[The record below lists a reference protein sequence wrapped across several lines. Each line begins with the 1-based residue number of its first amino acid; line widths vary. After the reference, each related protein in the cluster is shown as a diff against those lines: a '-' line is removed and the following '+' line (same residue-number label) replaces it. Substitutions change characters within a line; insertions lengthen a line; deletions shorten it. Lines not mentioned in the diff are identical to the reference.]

1 MNRIFSILCLLTFS
15 YVTASA
21 QSQAETFIKE
31 AQGYLAEKNYTQAR
45 LSLQD
50 AINEI
55 NNMTGGQIAE
65 ALPAEINGLK
75 ADDSGSNSGGMGMGM
90 MGGGMSINKT
100 YRHPS
105 KPENDA
111 DVVILA
117 NSPMLSAMSMYL
129 TNPAMMGAGAKSVR
143 IGTTRAILKSEM
155 QDYYGDNDTTKKI
168 RSTEIQI
175 PLNQTLITI
184 NARGFATEQEELAFA
199 TKLDIDKLKLLLG
212 E

>member
-1 MNRIFSILCLLTFS
+1 MNRIFYLLCLLTFS
-15 YVTASA
+15 YVAASG
-21 QSQAETFIKE
+21 QSQAEAYIQE
-31 AQGYLAEKNYTQAR
+31 AQGYLAQKNYTQAR

-55 NNMTGGQIAE
+55 NNMTGGQVSE
-65 ALPAEINGLK
+65 ALPAEVNGLK
-75 ADDSGSNSGGMGMGM
+75 ADDNASSSGGVGM
-90 MGGGMSINKT
+90 MGGGMAITKS

-111 DVVILA
+111 EVVILA
-117 NSPMLSAMSMYL
+117 NAPMLSAMNMYL
-129 TNPAMMGAGAKSVR
+129 TNPAMMGSGYKSVR

-155 QDYYGDNDTTKKI
+155 QDYYGENDTNKKI

-175 PLNQTLITI
+175 PLSQTLITI
-184 NARGFATEQEELAFA
+184 NAHGFATEQEELAFA
-199 TKLDIDKLKLLLG
+199 TKLDLENLKSLLG

>member
-1 MNRIFSILCLLTFS
+1 MNRISSSIFLLVFF
-15 YVTASA
+15 YITASA
-21 QSQAETFIKE
+21 QSQAETYIQE
-31 AQGYLAEKNYTQAR
+31 AQGYLAQKNYTQAR

-55 NNMTGGQIAE
+55 NNMTGGQVSE
-65 ALPAEINGLK
+65 ALPAEINGLR
-75 ADDSGSNSGGMGMGM
+75 ADDNTSSSGGVGM
-90 MGGGMSINKT
+90 MGGGMAISKS

-111 DVVILA
+111 EVVILA
-117 NSPMLSAMSMYL
+117 NAPMLSAMNMYL
-129 TNPAMMGAGAKSVR
+129 TNPAMMGSGYKSIR

-155 QDYYGDNDTTKKI
+155 QEYYGDNDTPKKI

-175 PLNQTLITI
+175 PLSQTLITI
-184 NARGFATEQEELAFA
+184 NAHGFATEQEELAFA
-199 TKLDIDKLKLLLG
+199 TKLDLDKLKTLLG